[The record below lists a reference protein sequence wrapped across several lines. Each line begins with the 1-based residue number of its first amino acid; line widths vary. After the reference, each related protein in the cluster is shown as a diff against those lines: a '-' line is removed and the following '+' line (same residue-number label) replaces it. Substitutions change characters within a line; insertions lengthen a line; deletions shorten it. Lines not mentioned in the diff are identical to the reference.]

1 MAKKR
6 GSNKKVVIIL
16 LIILLLAL
24 AIGYAAFSNILTIS
38 GTANAKGTFDMEFR
52 NPQKVKEVGVDTEK
66 TTIVISP
73 DDENKLL
80 VNVADL
86 AYPGAGVEFSVDI
99 YNNGTIPATVNDVKL
114 KEITE
119 TEYIQVKGL
128 EQITSEHQT
137 IEAGDTCNIHFTV
150 EWPADKIP
158 ETALNENESG
168 TFELQ
173 IEYTQATGAEFDGKP
188 SHTEIKK
195 GNTTSTNTS
204 SENTI

>member
-1 MAKKR
+1 MLKKTKK
-6 GSNKKVVIIL
+6 NKNLIIIIIIL
-16 LIILLLAL
+16 FLLIL
-24 AIGYAAFSNILTIS
+24 AIGYAAFSEKLTIS
-38 GTANAKGTFDMEFR
+38 GTANANGTFDVEFQ
-52 NPQKVKEVGVDTEK
+52 NAEKVKMIGVDEEN
-66 TTIVISP
+66 TTAVISA
-73 DDENKLL
+73 EKNKLT